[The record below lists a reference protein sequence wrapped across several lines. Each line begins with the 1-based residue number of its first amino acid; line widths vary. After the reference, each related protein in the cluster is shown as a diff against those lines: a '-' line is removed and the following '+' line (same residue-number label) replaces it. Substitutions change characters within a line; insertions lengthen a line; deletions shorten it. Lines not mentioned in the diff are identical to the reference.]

1 MVLSMAPSGIS
12 ADVVIYHAA
21 VLIADSIMLGL
32 PVFLYICPPRLPISA
47 VAAQHLKQTS
57 LRILRVAGGL
67 NLAATVGW
75 LFSAGSMRET
85 WNALCGQSSSLL
97 MANQATGST
106 ALVVHAVLVMG
117 YLGALAVRNDRLRTP
132 LLVFFAFEGS
142 CSVAW
147 IGRAVELGDGPAAI
161 PLALDFIYKT
171 ASALWAGSFAGS
183 LLILGAMRSAFE
195 DVSPIGNSLSG
206 RILPFA
212 ILFAWTLLAAAIGSA
227 ILFVGDIPR
236 LIGTDYGRLVIVEV
250 FLLLVM
256 LVVAVHFDRL
266 LKIRTSPIDL
276 LIGDRLTHLRRL
288 YALALAICWCAISV
302 SALLAVL
309 HPAVHQEPL
318 WPLPIRLESGV
329 LTELRTG
336 TEVFLASIL
345 AITGVGLLANSVVR
359 QQLRALSGLIGLM
372 LVFVFVPAIGQLMAV
387 PAYPTTFQ
395 YPPLPYDTDSISQGW
410 QTYRDNCASCHGLDF
425 RGFGEAGKTLT
436 TRAADLT
443 ASHVL
448 AHPPGDLFWRISNG
462 VPGTSMPAFAPS
474 LSDADRWRL
483 VDFVRLI
490 PDNGISSS
498 VGPYGSRAPDFA
510 IDLGTGQR
518 ERLRD
523 RIKRGPLLLVLLDN
537 EPSTRLRELAEAKD
551 YLDKSGLGILSITTT
566 SIPNLGDFP
575 FAGTVDESVVSIYSL
590 LSKPYLPG
598 ASEFLID
605 STGFVRA
612 IWRSEEIPNWAT
624 EGVSQ
629 RLMSDLALHRELKQ
643 TSFHPH

>member
-1 MVLSMAPSGIS
+1 
-12 ADVVIYHAA
+12 
-21 VLIADSIMLGL
+21 
-32 PVFLYICPPRLPISA
+32 
-47 VAAQHLKQTS
+47 
-57 LRILRVAGGL
+57 
-67 NLAATVGW
+67 
-75 LFSAGSMRET
+75 
-85 WNALCGQSSSLL
+85 
-97 MANQATGST
+97 
-106 ALVVHAVLVMG
+106 
-117 YLGALAVRNDRLRTP
+117 
-132 LLVFFAFEGS
+132 
-142 CSVAW
+142 
-147 IGRAVELGDGPAAI
+147 
-161 PLALDFIYKT
+161 
-171 ASALWAGSFAGS
+171 
-183 LLILGAMRSAFE
+183 
-195 DVSPIGNSLSG
+195 
-206 RILPFA
+206 
-212 ILFAWTLLAAAIGSA
+212 
-227 ILFVGDIPR
+227 
-236 LIGTDYGRLVIVEV
+236 
-250 FLLLVM
+250 
-256 LVVAVHFDRL
+256 
-266 LKIRTSPIDL
+266 
-276 LIGDRLTHLRRL
+276 
-288 YALALAICWCAISV
+288 
-302 SALLAVL
+302 
-309 HPAVHQEPL
+309 
-318 WPLPIRLESGV
+318 
-329 LTELRTG
+329 
-336 TEVFLASIL
+336 
-345 AITGVGLLANSVVR
+345 
-359 QQLRALSGLIGLM
+359 
-372 LVFVFVPAIGQLMAV
+372 
-387 PAYPTTFQ
+387 
-395 YPPLPYDTDSISQGW
+395 
-410 QTYRDNCASCHGLDF
+410 
-425 RGFGEAGKTLT
+425 
-436 TRAADLT
+436 
-443 ASHVL
+443 VL